1 MKVLTE
7 EQVNKIAEP
16 SNDSI
21 NFIYE
26 LLETEKL
33 VGRSPKDTK
42 DIIKIVISDQRLNAV
57 ITYQQEVKE

>member
-21 NFIYE
+21 NIIYE
-26 LLETEKL
+26 LLDTEKL

>member
-1 MKVLTE
+1 MKILTK
-7 EQVNKIAEP
+7 EQVEKLAEP
-16 SNDSI
+16 SSDSI

-26 LLETEKL
+26 LLETEKQ

-57 ITYQQEVKE
+57 LTYQKEVEE